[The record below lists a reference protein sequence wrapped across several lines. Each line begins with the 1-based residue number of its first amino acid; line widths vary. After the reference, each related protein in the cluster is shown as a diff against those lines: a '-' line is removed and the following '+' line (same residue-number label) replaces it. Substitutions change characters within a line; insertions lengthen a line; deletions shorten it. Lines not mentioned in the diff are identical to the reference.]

1 MKNNYREP
9 PAKDYYN
16 DYNDHDD
23 HSDWDDNEYKRRRR
37 EKARDLRR
45 TKTRSK
51 HDEDYDPFD

>member
-1 MKNNYREP
+1 MKTNYNY
-9 PAKDYYN
+9 PAQDSHR
-16 DYNDHDD
+16 DDECDHDD
-23 HSDWDDNEYKRRRR
+23 HSDWDDNEYRRRRR